1 MKSKE
6 TMILDCT
13 FRDGGYYVDWDF
25 NESTVCKY
33 LAAIGIAKVDI
44 VELGFRFLPQQR
56 FLGAFAYTGD
66 EYLKTLDIPEE
77 VAIAVMVNAADLL
90 SYEEGDI
97 EAVHRL
103 FDKKE
108 NSAVDIVRIAA
119 HTKDVKKCKNIVE
132 TLHALGYRVFFNIM
146 QVDALSANE
155 VTGLSSIVDGWDVI
169 EVLYFADSF
178 GNMDPNKVKETIS
191 SMQIGW
197 SGMIGIHAH
206 DNKGQALIN
215 SLAALDHGVN
225 YIDATLLGMGRGAGN
240 VKLENL
246 LVEISQRTSGVYFPD
261 AIFPLVLQE
270 FSILQE
276 KYRWGPNIYY
286 FLSAVHGIHPTYVQE
301 MLSGELYDTEQ
312 VLSAI
317 NFLKS
322 TPAPF
327 YSFENML
334 RAISGLTGDEHGG
347 WSATGWANGRDVLII
362 APGPETGKH
371 IKAIEQYV
379 NRKKPIVLCLNVNS
393 LVPNEM
399 VTAYIACHETR
410 ILIESDLY
418 RDLNKP
424 LILPLSRVPETI
436 KETLSSV
443 EVLDFG
449 MRIEK
454 DSLQINKNGCVLS
467 NSLSLIYAIAVA
479 SAGEA
484 NRILVSGVDGYELS
498 DPRHQEVAKIL
509 EKYKNLDEA
518 IPVQAITKT
527 SYSIVQSSVYD
538 PSI

>member
-1 MKSKE
+1 
-6 TMILDCT
+6 MILDCT
-13 FRDGGYYVDWDF
+13 LRDGGYYVDWDF
-25 NESTVCKY
+25 DYHTVCKY
-33 LAAIGIAKVDI
+33 LAAISIAKVDI

-66 EYLKTLDIPEE
+66 KYLKTLPLPDY

-90 SYEEGDI
+90 GYEKGDI
-97 EAVHRL
+97 EAVHKL

-108 NSAVDIVRIAA
+108 GSAVDIVRIAA
-119 HTKDVKKCKNIVE
+119 HTKDVKKCKNIAAI
-132 TLHALGYRVFFNIM
+132 LHKLGYRVFLNIM
-146 QVDALSANE
+146 QIDSIGTSE
-155 VTGLSSIVDGWDVI
+155 ITELSSIVNEWRIV

-178 GNMDPNKVKETIS
+178 GSMEPSQIKETIL
-191 SMQIGW
+191 SMQMGW
-197 SGMIGIHAH
+197 NGEIGIHAH
-206 DNKGQALIN
+206 DNKGQALMN
-215 SLAALDHGVN
+215 SLAAIDDGVN

-246 LVEISQRTSGVYFPD
+246 LVEISQRTNAAYFPD

-270 FSILQE
+270 FSVLQE

-301 MLSGELYDTEQ
+301 MLSGEIYDTEQ

-322 TPAPF
+322 TSAPF

-334 RAISGLTGDEHGG
+334 RAISGLTGDENGG
-347 WSATGWANGRDVLII
+347 WSASGWANGQDLLII

-371 IKAIEQYV
+371 IKAIEHYV
-379 NRKKPIVLCLNVNS
+379 SRRKPVVLCLNVNS
-393 LVPNEM
+393 LVPNEI
-399 VTAYIACHETR
+399 VTAYVACHETR

-418 RDLNKP
+418 SDLNKP

-436 KETLSSV
+436 KETLNNV
-443 EVLDFG
+443 EILDFG

-454 DSLQINKNGCVLS
+454 DIFQIKENGCVIS

-479 SAGEA
+479 SAGGA
-484 NRILVSGVDGYELS
+484 NRILVSGADGYELS
-498 DPRHQEVAKIL
+498 DPRHQEVEKIL
-509 EKYKNLDEA
+509 KNYKDLDES
-518 IPVQAITKT
+518 IPIQSITKT
-527 SYSIVQSSVYD
+527 SYSIDHRSVYD
-538 PSI
+538 PNI

>member
-1 MKSKE
+1 
-6 TMILDCT
+6 MILDCT
-13 FRDGGYYVDWDF
+13 LRDGGYYVDWDF
-25 NESTVCKY
+25 DENTVCKY
-33 LAAIGIAKVDI
+33 LAAVSIAKIDI

-56 FLGAFAYTGD
+56 FLGALAYTGD
-66 EYLKTLDIPEE
+66 EYLETLVLPAD

-90 SYEEGDI
+90 GYEEGDV
-97 EAVHRL
+97 EAVYKL

-108 NSAVDIVRIAA
+108 SSEVDIVRIAA
-119 HTKDVKKCKNIVE
+119 YAKDVKRCKNIAK
-132 TLHALGYRVFFNIM
+132 TLHVLGYRVFLNIM
-146 QVDALSANE
+146 QVDALSENE
-155 VTGLSSIVDGWDVI
+155 ITGLSRIVDGWSII

-178 GNMDPNKVKETIS
+178 GNMGLDKVKTTILS
-191 SMQIGW
+191 IQMGW
-197 SGMIGIHAH
+197 NGKIGIHAH

-215 SLAALDHGVN
+215 SLAALDHGVD
-225 YIDATLLGMGRGAGN
+225 YVDATLLGMGRGAGN

-246 LVEISQRTSGVYFPD
+246 LVEVSQKKIGAYFPD

-270 FSILQE
+270 FSDLQE

-322 TPAPF
+322 TPTPF
-327 YSFENML
+327 YSFEKML
-334 RAISGLTGDEHGG
+334 RATSGLTGDEHGE
-347 WSATGWANGRDVLII
+347 WSATGWASGRDVLII

-371 IKAIEQYV
+371 INAIEKYAKK
-379 NRKKPIVLCLNVNS
+379 KKPIVLCLNVNS
-393 LVPNEM
+393 LVPNEI

-424 LILPLSRVPETI
+424 LILPLSRIPETI
-436 KETLSSV
+436 KETLSFV
-443 EVLDFG
+443 EILDFG

-454 DSLQINKNGCVLS
+454 DNFQIQENGCVIS

-479 SAGEA
+479 TAGGA
-484 NRILVSGVDGYELS
+484 NKILVSGADGYELS

-509 EKYKNLDEA
+509 QIYNKLDVS
-518 IPVQAITKT
+518 IPIQSITKT
-527 SYSIVQSSVYD
+527 SYSIVQRSVYD
-538 PSI
+538 PSV